1 MKSNFFKKA
10 ISVLMI
16 CVLSVAGLAGC
27 SKGPNNGTNSR
38 NKGTE
43 NKSTNTETDSNEKE
57 MRKVSIQIDGAAVPY
72 YAPLYIAQEKGFFAE
87 EGLEVEFYYA
97 AAAEIVKN
105 VAANNVEFGFPNGD
119 SVITAKSQEI
129 PVKIVHSTYQNGL
142 GATIFKTELGIKEPK
157 DLKGKKV
164 AITSLGSPN
173 YIQLQVM
180 LDQAELTLDDIQ
192 LEVIGTGAIVNAL
205 VTDQVDAIVFST
217 LRTIELLNQ
226 GVEVQ
231 EIKSDDY
238 LPSHGNVLIVSDKLA
253 DTDPE
258 VVQAFINGL
267 NKGLQYIIDGNVQES
282 INIAIEKYAEASKG
296 KEEITAKI
304 FNEVFIPYLWQSEN
318 TKKHGLGYSDVEK
331 WNESIK
337 ILKEYQ
343 IIEKEFDAADM
354 IYSPSK

>member
-10 ISVLMI
+10 ISALMV
-16 CVLSVAGLAGC
+16 CALSVAVFAGC
-27 SKGPNNGTNSR
+27 SSNTNNGAKSE

-43 NKSTNTETDSNEKE
+43 DKSTETDSTDKE
-57 MRKVSIQIDGAAVPY
+57 IRKVSIQIDGAAVPY

-119 SVITAKSQEI
+119 SVITAKSQGI
-129 PVKIVHSTYQNGL
+129 PVKVAHSTYQNGL
-142 GATIFKTELGIKEPK
+142 GATIFKANSGIKEPK

-164 AITSLGSPN
+164 AVTSLGSPN

-180 LDQAELTLDDIQ
+180 LDQAGLTLDDIQ

-253 DTDPE
+253 ETDPE
-258 VVQAFINGL
+258 LIEAFVNGL
-267 NKGLQYIIDGNVQES
+267 NKGLQYIIDGNVEES
-282 INIAIEKYAEASKG
+282 IKIAIEKHAEASKG
-296 KEEITAKI
+296 KEEITAEI
-304 FNEVFIPYLWQSEN
+304 FNKVFIPYLWQSEN
-318 TKKHGLGYSDVEK
+318 TKNHGLGYSDIEK

-343 IIEKEFDAADM
+343 IIEKEFDAIDM
-354 IYSPSK
+354 IYAPIK